1 VSVADRLAPVRA
13 GRYADL
19 ALFVAVAVG
28 LATTWV
34 HWAGLV
40 VGGALVGLVSTSVP
54 RALAVGVTFGGVVLV
69 TFAAWNAYQG
79 TLFVWLSLG
88 QVLVATVAAA
98 MAVPPI
104 AAVAVRA
111 IG

>member
-1 VSVADRLAPVRA
+1 VSVAERFAPVRV
-13 GRYADL
+13 GRYADA

-28 LATTWV
+28 LAVTWV

-40 VGGALVGLVSTSVP
+40 VGGTLVGLVSTSVP
-54 RALAVGVTFGGVVLV
+54 RAVAVGVTFGGVVLV

-79 TLFVWLSLG
+79 TLFVWLGLG
-88 QVLVATVAAA
+88 QVLLATIAAA
-98 MAVPPI
+98 LAVPPI

-111 IG
+111 LG